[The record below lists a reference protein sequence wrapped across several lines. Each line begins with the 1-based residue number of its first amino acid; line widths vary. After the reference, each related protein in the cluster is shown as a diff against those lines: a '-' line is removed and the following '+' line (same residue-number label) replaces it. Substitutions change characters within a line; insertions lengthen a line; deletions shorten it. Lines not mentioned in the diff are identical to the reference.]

1 MQTIQ
6 IKVNDNYVNTILSLL
21 NNLKKDMIQELMV
34 INNTKGSKESSE
46 RMILN
51 EVKGIFKDEIS
62 DPVAYQRALRDEWE
76 RD

>member
-1 MQTIQ
+1 
-6 IKVNDNYVNTILSLL
+6 
-21 NNLKKDMIQELMV
+21 MIQELMV